1 MPASSP
7 PLSVADFDMIEA
19 AVMET
24 DRGRWFLREFSRRN
38 RQADTEM
45 LLSAIERLERATRAD
60 TAASFERVRIGLV
73 DMADAI
79 TRAKAEIAALRLQ
92 GAPGGIDEAREELY
106 SVVNATEAA
115 TSDILAAA
123 ERIQET
129 AWTLRE
135 RGGDVRLCDALDART
150 TDIYTACSFQDLTGQ
165 RTRKVIQ
172 VLSYL
177 ESRIQAMVDLWGA
190 AAPRTGSRQS
200 AFEQSAREDGV
211 LLSGPA
217 KSGEGLAQADVDR
230 LMRGRRHT
238 ANDDEVSPAAP
249 AMLPIVEAPAAASA
263 DPLAPLAG
271 LSYEQKIALFT

>member
-1 MPASSP
+1 MPAPSP
-7 PLSVADFDMIEA
+7 PLGAADFDAIEA

-24 DRGRWFLREFSRRN
+24 ARGRWFLQEYSRRN

-45 LLSAIERLERATRAD
+45 LLTAIERLERATRAD
-60 TAASFERVRIGLV
+60 TAASFERVRMGLM

-79 TRAKAEIAALRLQ
+79 TKAKTEIAALRLQ
-92 GAPGGIDEAREELY
+92 DAPGGIDEAREELY

-129 AWTLRE
+129 AWRMRE
-135 RGGDVRLCDALDART
+135 QGIDARLCDALDART

-172 VLSYL
+172 VLRYL

-190 AAPRTGSRQS
+190 GAPQHGHGLSESGER
-200 AFEQSAREDGV
+200 A

-217 KSGEGLAQADVDR
+217 RPGEGLAQVDVDR
-230 LMRGRRHT
+230 LMRGVRER
-238 ANDDEVSPAAP
+238 ANNDQPEPVASVCPPNA
-249 AMLPIVEAPAAASA
+249 EAPMPFKH
-263 DPLAPLAG
+263 DPLAPLLAM
-271 LSYEQKIALFT
+271 SYEQKIALFT

>member
-1 MPASSP
+1 MSSPSSP
-7 PLSVADFDMIEA
+7 PLSAADFDAIEA

-24 DRGRWFLREFSRRN
+24 ARGRWFLGEYARRN

-45 LLSAIERLERATRAD
+45 LLVAIERLERATRAD

-79 TRAKAEIAALRLQ
+79 TKAKAEIAALRLQ
-92 GAPGGIDEAREELY
+92 GSPGGLDEATEELY

-115 TSDILAAA
+115 TSEILAAA
-123 ERIQET
+123 ERIQEA

-135 RGGDVRLCDALDART
+135 QGVDARLCDALDART

-172 VLSYL
+172 VLRYL

-190 AAPRTGSRQS
+190 AKPHPERGQ
-200 AFEQSAREDGV
+200 FGYEDGAF
-211 LLSGPA
+211 LCGPA
-217 KSGEGLAQADVDR
+217 KAGEGLAQADVDK
-230 LMRGRRHT
+230 LMRGVQQRP
-238 ANDDEVSPAAP
+238 NDDESKPVAVAYRLNADALGPA
-249 AMLPIVEAPAAASA
+249 EH
-263 DPLAPLAG
+263 DPLTPLLAM
-271 LSYEQKIALFT
+271 SYEQKIALFT